1 MYLKNNQLRILI
13 QHINQGRI
21 LDYVEVGHIEDLQ
34 AVQAQLDTAEIPN
47 TEKQGVQR
55 MVNILGEYKPDALKE
70 RISAPTSTNECQ
82 IKRTLL
88 VQQGVSKGM
97 LNPGNYFHI

>member
-1 MYLKNNQLRILI
+1 MYQTNNQLRILI
-13 QHINQGRI
+13 QHINQGKI
-21 LDYVEVGHIEDLQ
+21 LDYVKVGHIDDLQ
-34 AVQAQLDTAEIPN
+34 AVQAQLEAAEIPN

-55 MVNILGEYKPDALKE
+55 MVNLLGQYRPNTLKE
-70 RISAPTSTNECQ
+70 RVSAPTSTDECQ

-97 LNPGNYFHI
+97 LQPGNYFHI